1 VPKDDMP
8 ILRSVLLRGSESRW
22 LAERVAKRR
31 FAQRAVRRFMPGE
44 TADAAL
50 GAAEGIAAQ
59 GMTTVLTKL
68 GEAITTQGAAEE
80 VTAHYQS
87 VMERIARA
95 GLAAEISI
103 KPTHLGLDVSR
114 DVCLAQLRALA
125 THAEATGNHLWIDM
139 ESSPYVDVTLE
150 LHAAARGEHACV
162 GVCVQSYLYR
172 TADDLEAL
180 IELGAAIRLV
190 KGAYAE
196 PPDVAFPRKADV
208 DEAFVRLGKRMLSE
222 DARKRGVRV
231 GLGTH
236 DAQVIARL
244 NDYADGAGIAK
255 GGYEIQM
262 LYGIRRADQARL
274 AAAGHSV
281 RVLISYGSEWFPW
294 YMRRLAE
301 RPANLGFV
309 VRSVF
314 AG

>member
-1 VPKDDMP
+1 
-8 ILRSVLLRGSESRW
+8 

-31 FAQRAVRRFMPGE
+31 FARRAVRRFMPGE
-44 TADAAL
+44 TVDAAL
-50 GAAEGIAAQ
+50 AAAEGIAAQ
-59 GMTTVLTKL
+59 RMTTILTKL
-68 GEAITTQGAAEE
+68 GEAITTKAAADD
-80 VTAHYQS
+80 VTAHYLS

-95 GLAAEISI
+95 GLATEISI
-103 KPTHLGLDVSR
+103 KPTQLGLDVHR
-114 DVCLAQLRALA
+114 DVCLTQLRALA
-125 THAEATGNHLWIDM
+125 KQAHETGNYLWIDM

-150 LHAAARGEHACV
+150 LHAALKAEFPCV

-172 TADDLEAL
+172 TQDDLDAL
-180 IELGAAIRLV
+180 IELGAAVRLV

-196 PPDVAFPRKADV
+196 PPDVAYPRKADV
-208 DEAFVRLGKRMLSE
+208 DEAFVRLGKRMLSA
-222 DARKRGVRV
+222 DARARGVRV

-236 DAQVIARL
+236 DPQVIARL

-255 GGYEIQM
+255 DGYEIQM
-262 LYGIRRADQARL
+262 LYGIRRSDQARL

-281 RVLISYGSEWFPW
+281 RVLISYGAEWFPW

-309 VRSVF
+309 LRSVF